1 MLSISDVSV
10 RFGAAFAVD
19 RVSLQVPQGGITAIL
34 GPSGC
39 GKSSLLRAVAGLE
52 PLATGSVAFAGE
64 DLAGVPTHQRGFAMM
79 FQDGQLFGHLDVA
92 GNVGY
97 ALARKGVRGAPVSEE
112 VRRLLAL
119 VGLQGYAA
127 RRPATLSGGEAQ
139 RVALARA
146 LAARPRLLLLDEPL
160 SALDRTLRERLADDL
175 RRVLLETGT
184 TALLVTH
191 DHDEAFAIADRTA
204 VMRAGRLVQE
214 GPTPEVWAH
223 PADAQTAIFLG
234 YDTVLVGP
242 AADRLA
248 QWWDSIVGQATP
260 VDAAG
265 TAAASAPATGTAVA
279 SAPALGFALRR
290 EALRIEAR
298 GDLDGVVRS
307 TQRARDGIRAVVEVD
322 GIGSLPA
329 VADFRTACAPGQ
341 RVSLRLD
348 GDHVVPVGRADGSA

>member
-10 RFGAAFAVD
+10 RFGAALAVD
-19 RVSLQVPQGGITAIL
+19 RVSLQVPQGSITAVL

-39 GKSSLLRAVAGLE
+39 GKSSLLRAIAGLE
-52 PLATGSVAFAGE
+52 PITSGSVAFAGE

-79 FQDGQLFGHLDVA
+79 FQDGQLFSHLDVA
-92 GNVGY
+92 SNVGY
-97 ALARKGVRGAPVSEE
+97 ALARKGIRGAPANEE
-112 VRRLLAL
+112 VYRLLAL

-146 LAARPRLLLLDEPL
+146 LAARPRLVLLDEPL
-160 SALDRTLRERLADDL
+160 SALDRSLRERLADDL

-184 TALLVTH
+184 SALLVTH
-191 DHDEAFAIADRTA
+191 DHDEAFAVADRTA

-223 PADAQTAIFLG
+223 PADPDTAAFLG

-248 QWWDSIVGQATP
+248 QWWHSTAGRAAPHDSAGS
-260 VDAAG
+260 AG
-265 TAAASAPATGTAVA
+265 TPASIPR
-279 SAPALGFALRR
+279 FALRR

-307 TQRARDGIRAVVEVD
+307 TQRARDGIHAVVEVD
-322 GIGSLPA
+322 GIGGLPA
-329 VADFRTACAPGQ
+329 VADFRTACVPGQ

>member
-10 RFGAAFAVD
+10 RFGAALAVE

-160 SALDRTLRERLADDL
+160 SALDRSLRERLADDL

-248 QWWDSIVGQATP
+248 SWWDSIVGQATP
-260 VDAAG
+260 VDAA
-265 TAAASAPATGTAVA
+265 GTAVA

-298 GDLDGVVRS
+298 GDVDGVVRS

-329 VADFRTACAPGQ
+329 VADFQTACAPGQ

>member
-1 MLSISDVSV
+1 MLSINDVSV
-10 RFGAAFAVD
+10 RFGAALAVD

-52 PLATGSVAFAGE
+52 PLATGSVVFAGE

-160 SALDRTLRERLADDL
+160 SALDRSLRERLADDL

-248 QWWDSIVGQATP
+248 QWWHSTTGRAAPHDPAGSVATP
-260 VDAAG
+260 
-265 TAAASAPATGTAVA
+265 ASTPR
-279 SAPALGFALRR
+279 FALRR

-329 VADFRTACAPGQ
+329 VADFRTACVPGQ